1 MKSYLIIKVFLDST
15 YQRYARK
22 YDLIQQFCLPNTIQH
37 STLEIPCNT
46 KCEIRLS
53 DLCFNPVSSSA
64 VSLLKKMV
72 INEKPMF
79 EGFIFIVFSFT
90 LSSRLSQR
98 DRDGENESETA
109 QAPFVRFISNN
120 TVLLK

>member
-1 MKSYLIIKVFLDST
+1 
-15 YQRYARK
+15 
-22 YDLIQQFCLPNTIQH
+22 
-37 STLEIPCNT
+37 
-46 KCEIRLS
+46 
-53 DLCFNPVSSSA
+53 
-64 VSLLKKMV
+64 MV